1 MGKDLTSQNG
11 QKEDLLPQI
20 AERFLQIRRKLFGD
34 NNREMSSKIGEDER
48 VVSAICTG
56 KRSAGLSTIIKLL
69 DAVPDI
75 DANWLLFGRGSM
87 IRKELASVNVSDSPQ
102 TTVNST
108 ISAPVELVALLNSQ
122 QATIKILSETLK
134 SLSER

>member
-1 MGKDLTSQNG
+1 MAKDLTFQNG
-11 QKEDLLPQI
+11 QKEEILPQI
-20 AERFLQIRRKLFGD
+20 AERLLQIRRKLFDD

-56 KRSAGLSTIIKLL
+56 KRSAGLSTILKLL

-87 IRKELASVNVSDSPQ
+87 IRREVASVNVSDSPQ

-108 ISAPVELVALLNSQ
+108 ISAPVELVTLLNSQ
-122 QATIKILSETLK
+122 QETIKKLTDLLTSCSK
-134 SLSER
+134 

>member
-1 MGKDLTSQNG
+1 MAKDLTFQNG
-11 QKEDLLPQI
+11 QKEELLPQI
-20 AERFLQIRRKLFGD
+20 AERLLQIRRKLFDD

-56 KRSAGLSTIIKLL
+56 KRSAGLSTILKLL

-87 IRKELASVNVSDSPQ
+87 IRREVASVNVSDSPQ

-108 ISAPVELVALLNSQ
+108 ISAPVELVTLLNSQ
-122 QATIKILSETLK
+122 QETIKTLTDLLTSCSK
-134 SLSER
+134 

>member
-1 MGKDLTSQNG
+1 MAKDLTFQNG
-11 QKEDLLPQI
+11 QKEEILPQI
-20 AERFLQIRRKLFGD
+20 AERLLQIRRKLFDD

-56 KRSAGLSTIIKLL
+56 KRSAGLSTILKLL

-87 IRKELASVNVSDSPQ
+87 IRREVASVNVSDSPQ

-108 ISAPVELVALLNSQ
+108 ISAPVELVTLLNSQ
-122 QATIKILSETLK
+122 QETIKKLTDIISSFNK
-134 SLSER
+134 

>member
-1 MGKDLTSQNG
+1 MAKDLTFQNG
-11 QKEDLLPQI
+11 QKEEILPQI
-20 AERFLQIRRKLFGD
+20 AERLLQIRRKLFDD

-56 KRSAGLSTIIKLL
+56 KRSAGLSTILKLL

-87 IRKELASVNVSDSPQ
+87 IRREVASVNVSDSPQ

-108 ISAPVELVALLNSQ
+108 ISAPVELVTLLNSQ
-122 QATIKILSETLK
+122 QETIKKLTEIIANSK
-134 SLSER
+134 

>member
-1 MGKDLTSQNG
+1 MAKDLTFQNG
-11 QKEDLLPQI
+11 QKEEILPQI
-20 AERFLQIRRKLFGD
+20 AERFLQIRRKLFDD

-56 KRSAGLSTIIKLL
+56 KRSAGLSTILKLL
-69 DAVPDI
+69 DAVPDV

-87 IRKELASVNVSDSPQ
+87 IRREVASVNVSDSPQ

-108 ISAPVELVALLNSQ
+108 ISAPVELVTLLNSQ
-122 QATIKILSETLK
+122 QETIKKLTDIISTFNK
-134 SLSER
+134 

>member
-1 MGKDLTSQNG
+1 MAKDLTFQNG
-11 QKEDLLPQI
+11 QKEEILPQI
-20 AERFLQIRRKLFGD
+20 AERFLQIRRKLFDD

-56 KRSAGLSTIIKLL
+56 KRSAGLSTILKLL

-87 IRKELASVNVSDSPQ
+87 IRHEVASVNVSDSPQ

-108 ISAPVELVALLNSQ
+108 ISAPVELVTLLNSQ
-122 QATIKILSETLK
+122 QETIK
-134 SLSER
+134 SLTDIIANSKE